1 LTGHR
6 VITTYHAGDIASVY
20 ARMLHQGFEPFL
32 IAAAVTGVV
41 SQRLFHRGDGAPA
54 IPIAAVLEVDDPW
67 RDRVIDNPGLTEL
80 RRYVAEIPGA
90 DLEAELRA
98 AIESGIL
105 AGAGDSL
112 L

>member
-1 LTGHR
+1 
-6 VITTYHAGDIASVY
+6 
-20 ARMLHQGFEPFL
+20 
-32 IAAAVTGVV
+32 
-41 SQRLFHRGDGAPA
+41 
-54 IPIAAVLEVDDPW
+54 
-67 RDRVIDNPGLTEL
+67 VIDNPGLTEL